1 MVRTR
6 AVVVAILAAASL
18 GGWWLG
24 HTDRGVSTNAAFV
37 VKAVDGDTIDVRIG
51 SHTDI
56 IRRLGIDTPER
67 ARDYQGDEAARVGM
81 RCSRGGHDHRHDVD
95 HRITD

>member
-24 HTDRGVSTNAAFV
+24 RADRGGSQSAFV
-37 VKAVDGDTIDVRIG
+37 TRAVDGDTIEVRIG
-51 SHTDI
+51 THTDTV
-56 IRRLGIDTPER
+56 RLLGVDTPER
-67 ARDYQGDEAARVGM
+67 RETHRVG
-81 RCSRGGHDHRHDVD
+81 RQLLTAGPQPS
-95 HRITD
+95 